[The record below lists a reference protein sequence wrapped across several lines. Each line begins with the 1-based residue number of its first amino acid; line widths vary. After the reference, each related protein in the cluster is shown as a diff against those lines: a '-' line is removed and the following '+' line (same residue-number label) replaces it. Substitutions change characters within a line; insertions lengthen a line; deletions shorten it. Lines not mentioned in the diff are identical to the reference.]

1 LNESDKFQFCLQKL
15 GLKKFVHIKTHIFVA
30 HVTRAVGL
38 ARGNHDRGRRGGG
51 GHDGGGG
58 RKRGG
63 GAQHGAFRLA
73 DVVVG
78 VAARLVV
85 EGARRPHSGR
95 QHELHAILD
104 AVQVVGLS
112 RQPVDARVGERR
124 VGRAPPE
131 VERTTRVHARRPENP
146 IRVLHVNCVR

>member
-1 LNESDKFQFCLQKL
+1 MN
-15 GLKKFVHIKTHIFVA
+15 TYIFVA
-30 HVTRAVGL
+30 HERRTVGL
-38 ARGNHDRGRRGGG
+38 ARGDHDRGRRGGG

-58 RKRGG
+58 QQGGG
-63 GAQHGAFRLA
+63 GAQHGAFGLA

-95 QHELHAILD
+95 QHELHAVLD

-112 RQPVDARVGERR
+112 RQPVDARVVERR

-131 VERTTRVHARRPENP
+131 VVRTPRVHARRPENA
-146 IRVLHVNCVR
+146 ICVLHVDCVR